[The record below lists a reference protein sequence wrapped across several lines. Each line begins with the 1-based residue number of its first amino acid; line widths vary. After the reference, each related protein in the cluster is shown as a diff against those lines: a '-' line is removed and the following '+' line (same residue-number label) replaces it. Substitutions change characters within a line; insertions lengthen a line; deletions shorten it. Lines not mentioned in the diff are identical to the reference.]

1 MFVQRG
7 GISYSPRCLCAR
19 ACVCVV
25 SLVILKWQLAFSN
38 RSKSSIHTFPPNF
51 QTRPTHT
58 HSAPK
63 RLPLGAEGVCSK
75 APKCKLPTRQN
86 HHHHNLLLQLL
97 LKVFV
102 VARVYFKRRNSGAAE
117 IGAEGM
123 LGFYNTA
130 MKNLAT
136 HACPHACP

>member
-7 GISYSPRCLCAR
+7 AFPIAHD
-19 ACVCVV
+19 ACVRARVCVL
-25 SLVILKWQLAFSN
+25 SLLSYLNGSWPFQIDRNQA
-38 RSKSSIHTFPPNF
+38 HTPS
-51 QTRPTHT
+51 RPIFKHAQHT

-102 VARVYFKRRNSGAAE
+102 VARVYFKRRNSDAAE